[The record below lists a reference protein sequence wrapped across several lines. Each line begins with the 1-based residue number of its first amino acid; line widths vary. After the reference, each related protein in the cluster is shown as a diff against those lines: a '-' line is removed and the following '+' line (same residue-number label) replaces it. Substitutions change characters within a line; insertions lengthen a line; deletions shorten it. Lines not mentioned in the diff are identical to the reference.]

1 MGDVHKFSAYVID
14 LAERLDGMADAAKGK
29 GTGRGGLRARWLVL
43 PAAGAGL
50 YALATSGSLSRQAK
64 EVIDDAKTRASELPE
79 DLIGLVRQTT
89 ERSSSQNGGTRSRP
103 ATQRQRTASRRRSV
117 ARKPATAKG

>member
-1 MGDVHKFSAYVID
+1 MGDIHKFSEHVID

-50 YALATSGSLSRQAK
+50 YALASSGSIARQAK
-64 EVIDDAKTRASELPE
+64 EVLNQAKTRASELPE
-79 DLIGLVRQTT
+79 DLVDRVRETSKSASGNGGQSGRRASTRRKRST
-89 ERSSSQNGGTRSRP
+89 ARKTSSS
-103 ATQRQRTASRRRSV
+103 
-117 ARKPATAKG
+117 AR

>member
-1 MGDVHKFSAYVID
+1 MGDVHKFSEYVID

-29 GTGRGGLRARWLVL
+29 GIGKGGGLRARWLVL

-64 EVIDDAKTRASELPE
+64 EVMNQAKTRASELPE
-79 DLIGLVRQTT
+79 DLVGRVRETSPKSRSGSAGQTGRRASAGRKRST
-89 ERSSSQNGGTRSRP
+89 ARKTSSS
-103 ATQRQRTASRRRSV
+103 
-117 ARKPATAKG
+117 AR

>member
-64 EVIDDAKTRASELPE
+64 EVMNQAKTRASELPE
-79 DLIGLVRQTT
+79 DLVGRVRETSPKSGSGSGSQTRRRT
-89 ERSSSQNGGTRSRP
+89 STGRKRTTARKTSSSTR
-103 ATQRQRTASRRRSV
+103 
-117 ARKPATAKG
+117 

>member
-1 MGDVHKFSAYVID
+1 MGDVHRFSAYVID

-64 EVIDDAKTRASELPE
+64 EVMNQAKTRASELPE
-79 DLIGLVRQTT
+79 DLVGRVRETSPKPRSGSGSQTGRRT
-89 ERSSSQNGGTRSRP
+89 STGRKRTTARKTSSSTR
-103 ATQRQRTASRRRSV
+103 
-117 ARKPATAKG
+117 